1 MKMKTHYQDWL
12 EEHGYKLGYNWED
25 RKPEL
30 EDLDRIAE
38 EKYKA
43 IHYFDSHLRTL
54 QIEFLTLTGRI

>member
-30 EDLDRIAE
+30 EDLDWIAE

-43 IHYFDSHLRTL
+43 IHYFDSNLRSFH
-54 QIEFLTLTGRI
+54 IEYLTLTGRI